1 MANEATRS
9 SRLSYRFQEFFK
21 SRTERAIVN
30 GRVLP
35 FLVVIFL
42 LIAMVAAV
50 AIHLVDRKEF
60 PTYGDGLWWAVVT
73 LGTVGYGDLVP
84 HNSWGR
90 VVGGLLIV
98 FGVTFIAV
106 LTAIVTSHFV
116 TTRQNAQAGR
126 IEEQAGERARSSRD
140 AMTEVVERLRSIEAT
155 LDTLRQEDRP

>member
-1 MANEATRS
+1 MAHEATRS
-9 SRLSYRFQEFFK
+9 SRRSYRFQEFFK
-21 SRTERAIVN
+21 TRTERAIIK

-35 FLVVIFL
+35 YLAVTFL

-50 AIHLVDRKEF
+50 AIRLVDRKEF

-90 VVGGLLIV
+90 VVGGLVIL

-106 LTAIVTSHFV
+106 LTSIVTSHFV
-116 TTRQNAQAGR
+116 TTRQKAQAER
-126 IEEQAGERARSSRD
+126 IEVLVGEGGRGSPD
-140 AMTEVVERLRSIEAT
+140 AMSEVAERLRSIEAT
-155 LDTLRQEDRP
+155 LEALRREERP